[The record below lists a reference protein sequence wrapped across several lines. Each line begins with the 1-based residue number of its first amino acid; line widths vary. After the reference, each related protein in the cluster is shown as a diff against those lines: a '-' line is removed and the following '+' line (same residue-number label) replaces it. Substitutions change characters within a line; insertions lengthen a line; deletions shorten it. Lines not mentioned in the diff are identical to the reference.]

1 MLKNMKIANKLSL
14 IVASFVIPILI
25 LLFLLIETHQWR
37 IDFAQKEI
45 TGDIYLRHLRQ
56 LQENIQ
62 KYHLDLVTQT
72 RGSNSPA
79 AIEDTLER
87 LKKEGKTQS
96 GTLNIDSQIE
106 ALTTQW
112 DSLKY
117 QTGSTK
123 TLELVQ
129 TFAATL
135 KGVITVVGDESNLIL
150 DPDLDTYYLMDATL
164 LKLPKLEDLMT
175 QTMLFSQQIL
185 SNPHALSMDEKIQI
199 IVLLGNVESTLQ
211 EMSDGLQL
219 AITHNTDKYD
229 RTRLIANVMKQPLQN
244 TRETTQEFLK
254 IIREGV
260 VQTSSIN
267 ISYDKI
273 QAAGL
278 HALSAQFGLWDKA
291 IVELDGLL
299 NERISGLNTTKY
311 TQLVAVALVLM
322 LSLCF
327 CVVIVRAITHSLL
340 NAQHLMT
347 ELATGNL
354 ELKVEVTSTD
364 ETGKVLSVIN
374 FVLDSLK
381 SIVTQILIATNK
393 LIGTFNEMK
402 NRSESMLAESEQ
414 IHSDTLLIVKEAGNL
429 NQGVNANVQD
439 LKNISGEISS
449 LAAAI
454 EELSSNLNTISNNA
468 QDSSNNMVGVSKNI
482 EQFSNNIQTL
492 SASAQQMSV
501 ALSSMSDSARETNQI
516 SSEAKQD
523 ANEMVSVMNELHESS
538 TRIGKIVKLI
548 DNIAGQTSML
558 ALNATIEAASAGDA
572 GRGFAVVAS
581 EVKNLAQQ
589 TATANNEIAEQIS
602 QVQTHIRKAMENT
615 QTVTGVISR
624 VVEINQ
630 KVGSSIDEQHQSANE
645 IAQSIYLLA
654 DAGKNAS
661 LNTHQAEKG
670 LKEISRAVSEAF
682 LASKEV
688 SINVAEGNQELHS
701 VTARNV
707 ASLDQLKNVNL
718 HIANIQKSV
727 ESIHNGNQH
736 MYDMSTQIS
745 TQVDALK
752 NSVSIFRLNNP
763 GKEEALIIT
772 AI

>member
-45 TGDIYLRHLRQ
+45 TGDLYLRHLRQ

-62 KYHLDLVTQT
+62 KYHLGLVTQT
-72 RGSNSPA
+72 RGSNPPA

-96 GTLNIDSQIE
+96 EILNIDNQIQ
-106 ALTTQW
+106 ALTAQW
-112 DSLKY
+112 DSLKS
-117 QTGSTK
+117 QTSATT
-123 TLELVQ
+123 TLELLQ

-185 SNPHALSMDEKIQI
+185 SNPHALSMDEKIHI

-229 RTRLIANVMKQPLQN
+229 RTRLIADVMRQPLQN
-244 TRETTQEFLK
+244 THETTREFLK
-254 IIREGV
+254 IIQENV

-267 ISYDKI
+267 ITYDKI
-273 QAAGL
+273 QSAGL
-278 HALSAQFGLWDKA
+278 RALSAQFGLWDTA

-299 NERISGLNTTKY
+299 NERISGLNSTKY

-340 NAQHLMT
+340 NAQNLMT

-454 EELSSNLNTISNNA
+454 EELSSNLSTISNNA
-468 QDSSNNMVGVSKNI
+468 QDSSSNMAGVSKNI

-736 MYDMSTQIS
+736 MYDVSNQIS

-763 GKEEALIIT
+763 GKEESLVINSL
-772 AI
+772 